1 MGRRWLH
8 SLDLETD
15 GEDRP
20 LAEQALIALAAAES
34 LDLALLATATI
45 GASAVLPTAFG
56 VTLPAGLARLVL
68 VPRGD
73 VYWAKGGAASPSTAK
88 VPAGGINLPVTKA
101 VADTIQVYAASV
113 ACDLLAFVPR
123 S

>member
-8 SLDLETD
+8 SVDLETD

-20 LAEQALIALAAAES
+20 LAEQALIALGAAES
-34 LDLALLATATI
+34 LDLALLKTATV

-56 VTLPAGLARLVL
+56 VTLPADLARLVL

-73 VYWAKGGAASPSTAK
+73 VYWAKGGAASASTAK
-88 VPAGGINLPVTKA
+88 VPTGGINLPVTKA
-101 VADTIQVYAASV
+101 VADTIQVFAAGV
-113 ACDLLAFVPR
+113 ACDLMAFVPR